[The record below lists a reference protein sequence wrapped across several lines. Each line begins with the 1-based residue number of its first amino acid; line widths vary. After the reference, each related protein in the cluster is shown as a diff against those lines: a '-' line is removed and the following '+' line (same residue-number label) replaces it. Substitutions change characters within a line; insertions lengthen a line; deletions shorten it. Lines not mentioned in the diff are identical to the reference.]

1 MYKHTR
7 EIRHISRCCTQTE
20 VEKGGRKK
28 WVQKGK
34 VSTAQTGGKE
44 KWHLGTISVKLY
56 IKFEKKKKKE
66 TWGSSFH
73 Y

>member
-1 MYKHTR
+1 MLYTNGSGKR
-7 EIRHISRCCTQTE
+7 RPEE
-20 VEKGGRKK
+20 MGK
-28 WVQKGK
+28 KGK
-34 VSTAQTGGKE
+34 KVYCTDGREK

-56 IKFEKKKKKE
+56 IKFEKKKEK

>member
-1 MYKHTR
+1 MGK
-7 EIRHISRCCTQTE
+7 
-20 VEKGGRKK
+20 
-28 WVQKGK
+28 KGK
-34 VSTAQTGGKE
+34 KSTAQTGGKG

-56 IKFEKKKKKE
+56 IKFEKKKE

>member
-1 MYKHTR
+1 
-7 EIRHISRCCTQTE
+7 

-28 WVQKGK
+28 WVKKGK
-34 VSTAQTGGKE
+34 ESTAQTGGKE

-56 IKFEKKKKKE
+56 IKFEKKKEK